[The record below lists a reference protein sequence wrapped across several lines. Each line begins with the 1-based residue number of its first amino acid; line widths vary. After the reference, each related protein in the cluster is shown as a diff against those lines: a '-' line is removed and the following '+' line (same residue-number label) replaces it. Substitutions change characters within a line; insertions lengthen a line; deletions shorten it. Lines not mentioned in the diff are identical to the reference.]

1 MDFDGIV
8 IGGGHAGIEA
18 AMALSNLGFR
28 TLLITQ
34 SLDTIGR
41 LSCNPA
47 VGGLS
52 KGNIVREI
60 DALGGVMARLIDAS
74 MIQFRILNRSRGPA
88 VQAPRAQAD
97 KFLYAK
103 LAKELVEGQ
112 SGLSV
117 FQDTVVDIMTDSSGT
132 TVSGVVT
139 ERGRR
144 FSAKTVVL
152 TTGTFMEGRI
162 FIGEFD
168 TSSGRLGEPAAKGL
182 GTALRNRG
190 FTVGRLKT
198 GTPARVRRSS
208 LDLDRMEEQAGEPV
222 MQPFSFA
229 YDSVDRPSVPC
240 WITYTTDTTHAII
253 RENIG
258 RSPLY
263 GGKIVG
269 LGPRYCPSIED
280 KVVRFPDRDRHQIFV
295 EPEGLG
301 SEEMYLNGISSS
313 LPEDVQEAFIHAIP
327 GLEHAEIMRPGYAVE
342 YDYLDPTQLFPSLE
356 TKRISG
362 LFVAGQTNGT
372 SGYEEAACQG
382 LMAGMNAAMRLD
394 GRDPIILSRA
404 EAYTGVLIDD
414 LVTKGTQEP
423 YRMFTSRAEY
433 RLNLRHDSA
442 DQRLMPIGYEVG
454 LQSEASMDKFRERL
468 AQMDAVRALLKSRQ
482 SPAGKDWLQHIKNPE
497 ISIQDAVGVVEG
509 LDTFAESLLRQVEL
523 DVKYAGY
530 IDRQERQVQRFR
542 RMERMRIPPDF
553 DYQSVD
559 GISRESR
566 EKLAKI
572 RPVSVGQASRISG
585 VRNSDIAVLMVS
597 LHRRPE
603 DA

>member
-1 MDFDGIV
+1 
-8 IGGGHAGIEA
+8 
-18 AMALSNLGFR
+18 
-28 TLLITQ
+28 
-34 SLDTIGR
+34 
-41 LSCNPA
+41 
-47 VGGLS
+47 
-52 KGNIVREI
+52 
-60 DALGGVMARLIDAS
+60 
-74 MIQFRILNRSRGPA
+74 
-88 VQAPRAQAD
+88 
-97 KFLYAK
+97 
-103 LAKELVEGQ
+103 
-112 SGLSV
+112 
-117 FQDTVVDIMTDSSGT
+117 
-132 TVSGVVT
+132 
-139 ERGRR
+139 
-144 FSAKTVVL
+144 
-152 TTGTFMEGRI
+152 
-162 FIGEFD
+162 
-168 TSSGRLGEPAAKGL
+168 
-182 GTALRNRG
+182 
-190 FTVGRLKT
+190 
-198 GTPARVRRSS
+198 
-208 LDLDRMEEQAGEPV
+208 MEEQPGEEI

-229 YDSVDRPSVPC
+229 YDQVERPSVSC
-240 WITYTTDTTHAII
+240 WIAYTTDTTHEII

-280 KVVRFPDRDRHQIFV
+280 KVVRFPDRERHQIFV

-313 LPEDVQEAFIHAIP
+313 LPEDVQEAFIHTIP

-356 TKRISG
+356 TKMISG

-382 LMAGMNAAMRLD
+382 LMAGINAAMRLE

-442 DQRLMPIGYEVG
+442 DQRLMPIGYDTG
-454 LQSEASMDKFRERL
+454 LQSEEAMDRFRERL
-468 AQMDAVRALLKSRQ
+468 SRMDAVRTLLKGQ
-482 SPAGKDWLQHIKNPE
+482 QTPAGKSWLHHIKNPE
-497 ISIQDAVGVVEG
+497 VTISDAVGVVDG
-509 LDTFAESLLRQVEL
+509 LETFPESLLRQVEL

-542 RMERMRIPPDF
+542 RMERMRIPPDL
-553 DYQSVD
+553 DYHTID

-572 RPVSVGQASRISG
+572 RPLSVGQASRISG

-597 LHRRPE
+597 LNRRPE